1 MLSSTPE
8 SGVSLWNVIWSKSV
22 TMPKLWSLV
31 FPHSQGTLNFY
42 YEQTE
47 IILSG
52 RIRPRPNLYYT
63 LIPNI
68 KREKHWRKYLE

>member
-1 MLSSTPE
+1 MS
-8 SGVSLWNVIWSKSV
+8 
-22 TMPKLWSLV
+22 KLWSLV

-63 LIPNI
+63 LIQNI
-68 KREKHWRKYLE
+68 KREKHWRKDLE